1 MRRVTFTRMPS
12 PRTKQEECTNEQW
25 AIQGS
30 NIARNHRVGMGMALK
45 ALQKVL
51 HSMRGEPR
59 YRSEPWRPT
68 QVSWS
73 GVMRWRYGS
82 AVAEPGGLKIG
93 FRCSSLALHRDKVH
107 NLIICRS
114 N

>member
-1 MRRVTFTRMPS
+1 MRRVTFTRMLTP
-12 PRTKQEECTNEQW
+12 PTKQEECTKGHW

-30 NIARNHRVGMGMALK
+30 NIARNHRGGMGMAHK
-45 ALQKVL
+45 SLQKAL

-59 YRSEPWRPT
+59 YRSEPWRPI
-68 QVSWS
+68 QVSPS
-73 GVMRWRYGS
+73 GVMRWLYGS

>member
-1 MRRVTFTRMPS
+1 
-12 PRTKQEECTNEQW
+12 
-25 AIQGS
+25 
-30 NIARNHRVGMGMALK
+30 MGTALK
-45 ALQKVL
+45 SLQKAL

-59 YRSEPWRPT
+59 YRSEPWRPI
-68 QVSWS
+68 QVSPS